1 MLQPLSVNTAVSSI
15 DVKLTLNATAV
26 FGVLVQCTRNQVT
39 RSDRAT
45 CQYTAMQSVRT
56 WYLVPHNAQG
66 TCMNFRADFI
76 HNRGGAH
83 ATKGEN
89 SGFGKVSSRS
99 FHGRISRRLHS
110 PHCRENRLGNLSK
123 GVCHLAC
130 YTGIYSGPPFPPSSL
145 YSYTIYSCISNR
157 NDGQNAENCDTD
169 KRRFVSWL
177 TVRAEKR
184 RKAYHVTGQCV
195 QRNGERRIK
204 LRVKGDYM
212 LAEKTEK
219 CS

>member
-1 MLQPLSVNTAVSSI
+1 MALERSHRDLSMDAS
-15 DVKLTLNATAV
+15 L
-26 FGVLVQCTRNQVT
+26 
-39 RSDRAT
+39 
-45 CQYTAMQSVRT
+45 
-56 WYLVPHNAQG
+56 
-66 TCMNFRADFI
+66 
-76 HNRGGAH
+76 
-83 ATKGEN
+83 
-89 SGFGKVSSRS
+89 
-99 FHGRISRRLHS
+99 
-110 PHCRENRLGNLSK
+110 
-123 GVCHLAC
+123 GVCTLPIVEKIGLEICPRECHLLC
-130 YTGIYSGPPFPPSSL
+130 YTGLYSGPPFPPSSL

-177 TVRAEKR
+177 IVRAEKR